1 MSVQSDKSSVR
12 PVRFAGTG
20 SAVPDQ
26 ILTNADLERMV
37 DTSDEWIVTRTGIR
51 ERRIAPEGMVTSD
64 LAFPAAQQA
73 MEEAGVS
80 AEQLDGIIC
89 ATVSPDQIFPSMGC
103 TLQAKLGARGA
114 FAFDVSAA
122 CSGFLYSLGVAHGM
136 IASWRADTILVVGAE
151 LLSRFTNWS
160 DRTTCILLADG
171 AGAAILRPGDEEHR
185 ILSLTLGADGNF
197 GTLIEQPAGGSRLP
211 ASEETVRKSLHS
223 VHMRGNEVF
232 KMGVRTMADECLKA
246 LGIAGRRAEEVDLLV
261 THQANLRIIE
271 ATAKRLGIPPEKVF
285 TNIQKYG
292 NTSAASIPIAL
303 AEARRSGRLPDGS
316 LVALVGFGGGLT
328 WGAAV
333 VRW

>member
-1 MSVQSDKSSVR
+1 MNVQSDKSSVR

-20 SAVPDQ
+20 SAVPDPV
-26 ILTNADLERMV
+26 LTNADLEKIV

-51 ERRIAPEGMVTSD
+51 ERRIAPEGLVTSD
-64 LAFPAAQQA
+64 LALPAAKTA
-73 MEEAGVS
+73 MEEAGVG
-80 AEQLDGIIC
+80 AEDLDGIIC
-89 ATVSPDQIFPSMGC
+89 ATVTPDQVFPSMGC
-103 TLQAKLGARGA
+103 TLQSKLGAKRA

-122 CSGFLYSLGVAHGM
+122 CSGFLYSLSVAQGM
-136 IASWRADTILVVGAE
+136 IASWRANTVLVVGAE
-151 LLSRFTNWS
+151 LLSRVTNWS

-171 AGAAILRPGDEEHR
+171 AGAAILQPGDEEHG

-197 GTLIEQPAGGSRLP
+197 GSLIEQPAGGSKLP
-211 ASEETVRKSLHS
+211 ASEETVRNHLHCI
-223 VHMRGNEVF
+223 HMRGNEVF
-232 KMGVRTMADECLKA
+232 KMGVRTMADECVKA
-246 LGIAGRRAEEVDLLV
+246 LGLAGYGAQDVDLLV

-271 ATAKRLGIPPEKVF
+271 ATAKRLGISPEKVF

-303 AEARRSGRLPDGS
+303 DEARKAGRLHSGD